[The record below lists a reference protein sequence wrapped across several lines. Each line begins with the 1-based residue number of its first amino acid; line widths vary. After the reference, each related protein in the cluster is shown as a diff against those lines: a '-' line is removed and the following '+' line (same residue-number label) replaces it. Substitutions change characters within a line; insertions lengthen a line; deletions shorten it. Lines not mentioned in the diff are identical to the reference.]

1 MLIATTLAG
10 AFEDTVTKTSA
21 FPKEA
26 TVSPKIK
33 KPDKREAIIEAATDL
48 FTNEGY
54 ETTTIA
60 EVARKAGVA
69 VGTVY
74 LYFKNKQEMLYAVK
88 EQWDAEFMH
97 YMVQAGLN
105 HIPHQQRI
113 RAIVENCFKAC
124 IEHTER
130 VQLMG
135 LPPQVMGE
143 IYHSQHQDHTGPIME
158 QAIKNW
164 LDEAIA
170 DGVFRP
176 MNTEAAA
183 VISYSMVSGALEQ
196 CFQVEN
202 GNSQEQELYINML
215 VDALERWVLRSE
227 FL

>member
-1 MLIATTLAG
+1 MVGASENTVIATQS
-10 AFEDTVTKTSA
+10 FS
-21 FPKEA
+21 KEA
-26 TVSPKIK
+26 VISPKNK
-33 KPDKREAIIEAATDL
+33 KPDKREAIIEAATAL

-60 EVARKAGVA
+60 EVAKKAGVA

-88 EQWDAEFMH
+88 EQWDAEFMQ

-105 HIPHQQRI
+105 HIPHRQRI
-113 RAIVENCFKAC
+113 RAIVESSFKAC

-143 IYHSQHQDHTGPIME
+143 IYHSKHLDHKGPIME

-164 LDEAIA
+164 LDEAIK

-176 MNTEAAA
+176 VDTKAAA

-202 GNSQEQELYINML
+202 GNNQELYINIL
-215 VDALERWVLRSE
+215 VEAFERWMLHPE
-227 FL
+227 FLEI